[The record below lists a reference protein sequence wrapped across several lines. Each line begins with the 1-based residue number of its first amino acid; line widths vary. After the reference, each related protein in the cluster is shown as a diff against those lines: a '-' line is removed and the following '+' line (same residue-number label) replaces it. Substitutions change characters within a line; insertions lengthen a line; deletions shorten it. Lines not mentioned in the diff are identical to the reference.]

1 MPRKH
6 VLCLQIASGPSIP
19 TDRHIQHLGSLT
31 KTLGEKVTVGDCR
44 FALAVAQFGRSSSAV
59 WVGGRFDFFS
69 VVLLRP
75 PVEPGTNSTC
85 PAFFFATRVHG
96 HRKHLPRAFHR
107 AWWCRRPRVDRA
119 SFLAHQGRRA
129 CRQSAR
135 RGRRRR
141 TLLGTL
147 APPCRWSKNETRGW
161 WLGGDCGKMVAKT
174 PS

>member
-1 MPRKH
+1 MRAMLCCRISLSYRLVGLSPPSKTTSTRGFSSRVVFRH
-6 VLCLQIASGPSIP
+6 PNDLSSFSSFQGVLANVEIGCS
-19 TDRHIQHLGSLT
+19 RH
-31 KTLGEKVTVGDCR
+31 
-44 FALAVAQFGRSSSAV
+44 FRSH
-59 WVGGRFDFFS
+59 
-69 VVLLRP
+69 
-75 PVEPGTNSTC
+75 VEPGTNSTC

-107 AWWCRRPRVDRA
+107 AWWCRRPWVDRA
-119 SFLAHQGRRA
+119 CFLAHQGRRA

-161 WLGGDCGKMVAKT
+161 WPGGGKMVL
-174 PS
+174 